1 MARNFTA
8 LCALRLDRIRYPICI
23 PRAPRAPR
31 GSLTLGFCVS
41 VILGGMLGCNFAKV
55 ETLAPV
61 VGTVKVQ
68 GKPLTLGWI
77 TFYPDEARGNTNARL
92 PLAEITTNGTYELTT
107 NGKPGAPP
115 GFYKVVIAATRDVI
129 PVRPPRIQDGK
140 PAPPNWLTHEKYTKS
155 QSTDLLIEVVEN
167 PAPGAYD
174 LEVSK

>member
-1 MARNFTA
+1 M
-8 LCALRLDRIRYPICI
+8 
-23 PRAPRAPR
+23 
-31 GSLTLGFCVS
+31 SLQEIVFGFCVS
-41 VILGGMLGCNFAKV
+41 VILGAMLGCNFAKV

-77 TFYPDEARGNTNARL
+77 TFYPDEVRGNASARL
-92 PLAEITTNGTYELTT
+92 PLAEITTDGTYELTT

-129 PVRPPRIQDGK
+129 PVRPPRTQDGK
-140 PAPPNWLTHEKYTKS
+140 PAPPIWLTHEKYTKP

-167 PAPGAYD
+167 PVPGAYD